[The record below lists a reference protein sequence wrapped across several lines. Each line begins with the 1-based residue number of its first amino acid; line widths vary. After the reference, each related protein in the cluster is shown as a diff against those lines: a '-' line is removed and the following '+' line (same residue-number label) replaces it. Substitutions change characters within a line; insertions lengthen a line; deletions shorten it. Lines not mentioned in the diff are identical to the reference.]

1 MQKQLLAPNKWSD
14 CSQNIPKFPLQNK
27 FYLICKMTYC
37 VPAAL
42 HLFSSLCPRCSPH
55 HHHRHRQLLTDQ
67 KGQLIWKSLLLLP
80 TQIFLATASFFGTS
94 SASSFHL
101 NSELVWSA
109 NYGGQ
114 GPKLQCFALP
124 VAFKGKRRRRGRVSS
139 GGWCLSEKLK
149 ERDHAGLDSETE
161 SFFFATLQSTSW
173 EYKEFWQQGDY
184 ELINLFS
191 QEKTPTLDRCVFTA
205 DIP

>member
-1 MQKQLLAPNKWSD
+1 MLCTVHLHESVLMCSTVGFSSAAGSREGSIFIYAKTVVGAKQMIRL
-14 CSQNIPKFPLQNK
+14 QPKYPKVPLQNK

-101 NSELVWSA
+101 NSELV
-109 NYGGQ
+109 
-114 GPKLQCFALP
+114 
-124 VAFKGKRRRRGRVSS
+124 
-139 GGWCLSEKLK
+139 
-149 ERDHAGLDSETE
+149 
-161 SFFFATLQSTSW
+161 
-173 EYKEFWQQGDY
+173 
-184 ELINLFS
+184 
-191 QEKTPTLDRCVFTA
+191 
-205 DIP
+205 